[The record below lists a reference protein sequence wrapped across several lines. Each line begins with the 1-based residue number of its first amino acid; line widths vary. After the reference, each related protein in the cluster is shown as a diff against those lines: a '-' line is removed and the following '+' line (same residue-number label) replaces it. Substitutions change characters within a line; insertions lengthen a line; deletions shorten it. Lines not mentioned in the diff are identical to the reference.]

1 VNISLNKMIRTN
13 KISKSFGGVKAV
25 DNVSVTFYDN
35 KITGLIGPNGAGK
48 TTLFN
53 IINGFLKPDE
63 GEVYLND
70 LRIDHLYP
78 YQIAQLGIGRMFQDT
93 RVLGK
98 MTVLEN
104 VLLAS
109 KRQTGENPWKLFFLK
124 HKVKKEEAII
134 KEEAIKWLKFVG
146 LEDKINT
153 YAENLSYGQQKLL
166 TLARLL
172 TAGSNIL
179 LLDEPTA
186 GVDPG
191 MIPIILNLLRNLV
204 DEGKT
209 IILIE
214 HNMTVVLEICDW
226 VYFMDEGKIVC
237 WGLPLEVLAD
247 QKVKEA
253 YLGL

>member
-1 VNISLNKMIRTN
+1 MIRTN
-13 KISKSFGGVKAV
+13 RVSKSFGGIKAV
-25 DNVSVTFYDN
+25 DDVSITFYDKRIN
-35 KITGLIGPNGAGK
+35 GLIGPNGAGK

-70 LRIDHLYP
+70 LRIDNLLP
-78 YQIAQLGIGRMFQDT
+78 YQIAQLGLGRMFQDT

-98 MTVLEN
+98 MTALEN
-104 VLLAS
+104 VMLAA
-109 KRQTGENPWKLFFLK
+109 KNQIGENPLNVFFK
-124 HKVKKEEAII
+124 YRRMQWEERQI
-134 KEEAIKWLKFVG
+134 KEEAKRWLEFVG
-146 LEDKINT
+146 LQDKIYTN
-153 YAENLSYGQQKLL
+153 AESLSYGQQKLL

-172 TAGSNIL
+172 AGKNEVL

-191 MIPIILNLLRNLV
+191 FIPVILNLLKNLV
-204 DEGKT
+204 KEGKT

-214 HNMTVVLEICDW
+214 HNMTAVLEVCDW
-226 VYFMDEGKIVC
+226 VFFMDEGKIVSF
-237 WGLPLEVLAD
+237 GLPSEVLGHPE
-247 QKVKEA
+247 VREA

>member
-1 VNISLNKMIRTN
+1 MIRTN
-13 KISKSFGGVKAV
+13 KVSKFFGGVKAV
-25 DNVSVTFYDN
+25 DNVSITFYDG
-35 KITGLIGPNGAGK
+35 KINGLIGPNGAGK

-70 LRIDHLYP
+70 LRIDQLYP

-93 RVLGK
+93 RILGK

-104 VLLAS
+104 VMLAY
-109 KRQTGENPWKLFFLK
+109 KKQTGENPWKLFFLNN
-124 HKVKKEEAII
+124 KVKKEEALI
-134 KEEAIKWLKFVG
+134 KEAALKWLKFVG

-172 TAGSNIL
+172 TAGSDIL

-191 MIPIILNLLRNLV
+191 MIPIILKLLRNLV
-204 DEGKT
+204 NEGKT

-237 WGLPLEVLAD
+237 WGLPSEVLAD

>member
-1 VNISLNKMIRTN
+1 MIRT
-13 KISKSFGGVKAV
+13 IEVSKSFGGIKAV
-25 DNVSVTFYDN
+25 DDVSMTFYDK

-53 IINGFLKPDE
+53 IINGFLKPDR

-70 LRIDHLYP
+70 RRIDNLLP
-78 YQIAQLGIGRMFQDT
+78 YQIAQLGVGRMFQDT

-104 VLLAS
+104 VMLS
-109 KRQTGENPWKLFFLK
+109 VKEQTGENPLNVFLK
-124 HKVKKEEAII
+124 FQRMEKEEKWIR
-134 KEEAIKWLKFVG
+134 EEAMRWLEFVG
-146 LEDKINT
+146 LKDKIYN

-172 TAGSNIL
+172 AGNNDIF

-191 MIPIILNLLRNLV
+191 FIPVILNLLRGLV
-204 DEGKT
+204 KEGKT

-214 HNMTVVLEICDW
+214 HNMTAVLEVCDW
-226 VYFMDEGKIVC
+226 VYFMDEGKIISF
-237 WGLPLEVLAD
+237 GLPSEVLAHPE
-247 QKVKEA
+247 VREA

>member
-1 VNISLNKMIRTN
+1 MIRTEG
-13 KISKSFGGVKAV
+13 ITKSFGGIKAV
-25 DNVSVTFYDN
+25 DDVSITFYD
-35 KITGLIGPNGAGK
+35 KRITGLIGPNGAGK

-53 IINGFLKPDE
+53 IINGFLKPDK
-63 GEVYLND
+63 GKVYLND
-70 LRIDHLYP
+70 LRIDNLLP
-78 YQIAQLGIGRMFQDT
+78 YQIAKLGVGRMFQDT

-104 VLLAS
+104 VMLSA
-109 KRQTGENPWKLFFLK
+109 KNQIGENPLNVFFKLGK
-124 HKVKKEEAII
+124 MNREEKSIEEEA
-134 KEEAIKWLKFVG
+134 KRWLEFVG
-146 LEDKINT
+146 LGDKIYT

-172 TAGSNIL
+172 AGKNDIL

-191 MIPIILNLLRNLV
+191 FIPVILNLLKRLV
-204 DEGKT
+204 EEGKT

-226 VYFMDEGKIVC
+226 VFFMDEGKIISF
-237 WGLPLEVLAD
+237 GLPSEVLND
-247 QKVKEA
+247 PEVKEA